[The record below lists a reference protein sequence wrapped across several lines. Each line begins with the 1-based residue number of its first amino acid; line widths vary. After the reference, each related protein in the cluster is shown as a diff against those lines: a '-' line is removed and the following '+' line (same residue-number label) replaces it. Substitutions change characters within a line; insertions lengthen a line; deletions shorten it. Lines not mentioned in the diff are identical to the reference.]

1 MRPHTVSISTNSS
14 KNFVMKLRYWYA
26 ATCTYCK
33 MSQRVPQHSCVIVFK
48 YMQYIITVLICI
60 CTYISKI
67 LFYLQN
73 IIEHYIYLLKKH
85 KMTDAGNRRF
95 RTTDNRPKQQCKQL
109 HNNQSTSSNR
119 NLNDIL

>member
-109 HNNQSTSSNR
+109 HNNPSASSNR

>member
-1 MRPHTVSISTNSS
+1 MRSHTVSISTNSS

-73 IIEHYIYLLKKH
+73 IIEHYIYLFIKK
-85 KMTDAGNRRF
+85 A
-95 RTTDNRPKQQCKQL
+95 
-109 HNNQSTSSNR
+109 
-119 NLNDIL
+119 

>member
-48 YMQYIITVLICI
+48 YMQTVLICI

-109 HNNQSTSSNR
+109 HNNPSTSSNR